1 MGHMSFARG
10 KREVALERDELG
22 SKSLE
27 SEQRLTPRTKTFEH
41 FFSINFTFE
50 GEGEMCRA

>member
-1 MGHMSFARG
+1 MSFARG
-10 KREVALERDELG
+10 KREVSLERDELG

-41 FFSINFTFE
+41 LFTINFTFE
-50 GEGEMCRA
+50 VEGEMCRA